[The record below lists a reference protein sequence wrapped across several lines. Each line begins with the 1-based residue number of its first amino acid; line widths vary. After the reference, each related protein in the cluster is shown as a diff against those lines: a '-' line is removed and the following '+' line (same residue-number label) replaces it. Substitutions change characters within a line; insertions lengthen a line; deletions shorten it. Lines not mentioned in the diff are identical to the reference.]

1 MLHAGMLLLCGCGCG
16 CGDLIMKFSIIY
28 TDVDNVE
35 KPAAVE
41 RKDRGGEKN
50 GRRRGR

>member
-1 MLHAGMLLLCGCGCG
+1 
-16 CGDLIMKFSIIY
+16 MKFSIIY

-41 RKDRGGEKN
+41 RKDRGGEKMDD
-50 GRRRGR
+50 GEEDEQREEK

>member
-1 MLHAGMLLLCGCGCG
+1 
-16 CGDLIMKFSIIY
+16 MKFSIIY

-41 RKDRGGEKN
+41 RKDRRGKKWTTERKMSKERRNKGGRSRKL
-50 GRRRGR
+50 